1 MRCQLPQ
8 GGSLLQRGKPSGSTK
23 APSPRGLAAK
33 QTGGVC
39 PPGLFVPFSKIVP
52 KGNAF
57 FFLKRGRMINDT
69 EKMSG
74 ETGKLL
80 VRNDELLRVYRILL
94 KIGGKL
100 IEFYS
105 RFEYNGE

>member
-1 MRCQLPQ
+1 
-8 GGSLLQRGKPSGSTK
+8 
-23 APSPRGLAAK
+23 
-33 QTGGVC
+33 
-39 PPGLFVPFSKIVP
+39 
-52 KGNAF
+52 
-57 FFLKRGRMINDT
+57 MINDT

-74 ETGKLL
+74 GTEKLL

-94 KIGGKL
+94 KSSGKL

>member
-1 MRCQLPQ
+1 M
-8 GGSLLQRGKPSGSTK
+8 

-52 KGNAF
+52 KRKRF

-69 EKMSG
+69 EKMKAR
-74 ETGKLL
+74 TGKLL
-80 VRNDELLRVYRILL
+80 VRNDELLCVYRILL
-94 KIGGKL
+94 KSSGKL